1 MLMPKLLMKCFAVTL
16 LIIKIIKIL
25 MKKNLFAIEST
36 TGKLAWKKN
45 IGKDKPYDWGFDYY
59 FSSPVINDDTLIIAS
74 ADGKLLSLD
83 KRNGKE
89 FWQFQSKHFIRAT
102 PAPCRWVDIYRRHKW
117 RYVCSGFKNGIAK
130 MGVQYLWF
138 FS

>member
-1 MLMPKLLMKCFAVTL
+1 
-16 LIIKIIKIL
+16 
-25 MKKNLFAIEST
+25 
-36 TGKLAWKKN
+36 
-45 IGKDKPYDWGFDYY
+45 FDYY

-102 PAPCRWVDIYRRHKW
+102 SALADGRIYIGDTNGDMYAVDSKTGSQKWVFDTFGSSLNNDAIGFDRKAIISSAVIEGDAIVFGCRD
-117 RYVCSGFKNGIAK
+117 GF
-130 MGVQYLWF
+130 L
-138 FS
+138 